1 MGARPE
7 GPRVGGTG
15 QLSPD
20 QPVGMGLAMGTDGK
34 GWSGAFWGQTPRAPV
49 QTGKMFGLKFAR

>member
-1 MGARPE
+1 MGRDC
-7 GPRVGGTG
+7 
-15 QLSPD
+15 QLSPA
-20 QPVGMGLAMGTDGK
+20 PVGMGLAMSTDGK